1 MAGWRTDSSTTI
13 LLDTS
18 GNGAPIEPI
27 NSVSLS
33 SSTVNRHLFSDRIEI
48 NNSQSYVVSTWV
60 NLKSINSGEI
70 ALYIDEY
77 DINGNWISGRYLG
90 GTNTIGVQTLSYD
103 YKPSSAAVRTVS
115 LQIIVVGGNSGI
127 VGIIDELSLI
137 SN

>member
-1 MAGWRTDSSTTI
+1 
-13 LLDTS
+13 
-18 GNGAPIEPI
+18 
-27 NSVSLS
+27 
-33 SSTVNRHLFSDRIEI
+33 LFSDRIEI